1 MTPLLLGLAAYAAVF
16 AAFGPRFIR
25 AGASRLRAAPRLGLV
40 LWTALPTSWI
50 VAVLAV
56 GLAATAHLS
65 GGLGLAGLLH
75 ACLRAVR
82 AILTVHHPADVPA
95 AVALLG
101 SLALL
106 LRLGWTT
113 ARQVHHNRGR
123 RTKHRRE
130 VRALMRTAQR
140 CGQRFS
146 IIDST
151 TLVAYCVPGRRSEI
165 VLTTGVLRG
174 LPRDQICAVV
184 AHEQAHLRGRHH
196 LYVTWGSILATA
208 FPFVPLLRRAP
219 HELARLVEWAADD
232 QASARHGTHSV
243 ARALATMA
251 TGLPAPTG
259 AAPRAALSATGSDV
273 LDRVRRLVE
282 PQPANPGSRW
292 LTRTAITAPV
302 LVLAAATAV
311 LLPAATADPTPL
323 CQGGQPPPQSSAQA
337 GTAH

>member
-146 IIDST
+146 IIDSA

-219 HELARLVEWAADD
+219 HELARP
-232 QASARHGTHSV
+232 SNGPPTTR
-243 ARALATMA
+243 RALATA
-251 TGLPAPTG
+251 RIPSPARWPPWRPASRPLPEPRLGPPSRPPAPT
-259 AAPRAALSATGSDV
+259 SSTGSGV
-273 LDRVRRLVE
+273 SSNLSPRT
-282 PQPANPGSRW
+282 PGPAG
-292 LTRTAITAPV
+292 
-302 LVLAAATAV
+302 
-311 LLPAATADPTPL
+311 
-323 CQGGQPPPQSSAQA
+323 
-337 GTAH
+337 